1 MSDLPPKPENLSSS
15 ATEAEK
21 LERDAVMKERKRCQD
36 KANSRKRTR
45 AKGAERSQEEIG
57 AVSTSNSKRAKG
69 ADRSQEEIGAVSS
82 SNGKRAKRGKRA
94 KGADRS
100 QEEIGAVSSSNGKR
114 AKRGGHGGHRDG
126 TGRKLEQ
133 EAVVASTIRRGRE
146 EYDVWRVKLCPNDE
160 TYVIQPKLNFHPI
173 KSTSLS
179 DIAAKVFM
187 KYPTAEVP

>member
-1 MSDLPPKPENLSSS
+1 MSDIPPKPERLSRS

-21 LERDAVMKERKRCQD
+21 LERAAFMKERKRCQD
-36 KANSRKRTR
+36 KANS
-45 AKGAERSQEEIG
+45 
-57 AVSTSNSKRAKG
+57 SKRAKG
-69 ADRSQEEIGAVSS
+69 ADRSQEEIGAVST
-82 SNGKRAKRGKRA
+82 
-94 KGADRS
+94 
-100 QEEIGAVSSSNGKR
+100 SNGKR

-133 EAVVASTIRRGRE
+133 EQEQEAVVASTIRRGRA

>member
-1 MSDLPPKPENLSSS
+1 MSDLPPKPEKLSSS

-69 ADRSQEEIGAVSS
+69 ADRSQEEIGAVST
-82 SNGKRAKRGKRA
+82 
-94 KGADRS
+94 
-100 QEEIGAVSSSNGKR
+100 SNGKR

-133 EAVVASTIRRGRE
+133 EAVVASTIRRGRA

>member
-1 MSDLPPKPENLSSS
+1 MSDIPPKPGRLSRS

-21 LERDAVMKERKRCQD
+21 LKRAAFMKERKRCQD
-36 KANSRKRTR
+36 KANSSKR
-45 AKGAERSQEEIG
+45 AKGADRSQEEIG

-69 ADRSQEEIGAVSS
+69 ADRSQEEIGAVST
-82 SNGKRAKRGKRA
+82 
-94 KGADRS
+94 
-100 QEEIGAVSSSNGKR
+100 SNGKR

-126 TGRKLEQ
+126 TGRKLEQEQ

-179 DIAAKVFM
+179 DIAAKVFV